1 MLMTPSVSSFKSS
14 SLSKDQLLQFF
25 DSGRNIYIGVDGS
38 SKLFAKEFFKEFG
51 AELYPEKSKVTGP
64 NDKTIKGVDKSNVVW
79 TKNINEDVKKSIVNV
94 GSDIAYEGVG
104 MKLDETNSYVFPILK
119 GTIDWSGE
127 IPARKT
133 KTKEIKRDVAGLDV
147 VAVAGYQSRY
157 SQRVVMS
164 ASVSMCSDN
173 FIAAT
178 ATGKDYTKSSNFQFC
193 REVLMWN
200 FQQKSVLK
208 MEKFNHSLV
217 DRTLIERGLQNEQ
230 EYKLKDEILV
240 TIDIYE
246 KVNGKWVPYKT
257 NEVELEFIMLSP
269 YVVTTLQ
276 NTDGAHYR
284 TQFHAPDWNG
294 VYKFKIDYNKV
305 GYTRLLLDKITPVR
319 VFNHDEFPTYS
330 PSAYPFFGAVYL
342 ITIAFILFSV
352 TFAFADDNVSQSQI
366 SEEKEKRDTKKP
378 KQKKD

>member
-1 MLMTPSVSSFKSS
+1 MTPSVSSFKSS
-14 SLSKDQLLQFF
+14 SISKDQLLQFF
-25 DSGRNIYIGVDGS
+25 DSGRNIYIGVDGN
-38 SKLFAKEFFKEFG
+38 SKMFAKEFFKEFG

-64 NDKTIKGVDKSNVVW
+64 SGKEVKGTDKSNVVW
-79 TKNINEDVKKSIVNV
+79 TNNINEEVKKSIVNV
-94 GSDIAYEGVG
+94 DSDIAYEGCG
-104 MKLDETNSYVFPILK
+104 MKLDESNAYVFPILK
-119 GTIDWSGE
+119 GTIDWNGE
-127 IPARKT
+127 VPPRKT
-133 KTKEIKRDVAGLDV
+133 KSKEIKRDVAGLDV

-164 ASVSMCSDN
+164 VSITMCSDN

-178 ATGKDYTKSSNFQFC
+178 STGKDYRKSSNFKFC
-193 REVLMWN
+193 SEVLKWN

-217 DRTLIERGLQNEQ
+217 DRTLIEKGLQNEQ
-230 EYKLKDEILV
+230 EYKLKDEIQV
-240 TIDIYE
+240 TLDIYE

-276 NTDGAHYR
+276 NTEGAHYR

-294 VYKFKIDYNKV
+294 VYKFKIDFNKL

-342 ITIAFILFSV
+342 ITIAFILFSLK
-352 TFAFADDNVSQSQI
+352 FAFADDKLPQAEI
-366 SEEKEKRDTKKP
+366 KEESEKKESKKT